1 MRSID
6 KLNGLKSWWN
16 RNSKPEYKE
25 TRTAEQMK
33 TEYYSEYI
41 NTGNIEMPAR
51 MAKDNRP
58 HIFS

>member
-16 RNSKPEYKE
+16 HNAKPEYKNNKS
-25 TRTAEQMK
+25 ADKVK
-33 TEYYSEYI
+33 TDYYSEYI
-41 NTGNIEMPAR
+41 NTGNIEMPSR

-58 HIFS
+58 HHFL